1 MEKSCK
7 RLSQKDFQKLRLLYS
22 LWKVS
27 LRERKNGQIPL
38 NFREYWIITINEYKK
53 QKQNFWWELLLM
65 RFFVVSNQG
74 YSLNNCYQIRLWII
88 LIVALIK
95 LFFLIK
101 FQIYYYFVIT
111 TEKYDGTLL
120 LRRNCYKRLKSF

>member
-1 MEKSCK
+1 
-7 RLSQKDFQKLRLLYS
+7 
-22 LWKVS
+22 
-27 LRERKNGQIPL
+27 
-38 NFREYWIITINEYKK
+38 
-53 QKQNFWWELLLM
+53 M

-120 LRRNCYKRLKSF
+120 LRRNCYKRLKSFQFFYEGHIKTMELSFTELFIYVHSKVKPSMKNKCPAGSTFKCLGIMQSC